1 MIRLRQIK
9 GADEGREFEFEQ
21 DLIRIGRMPDSDVD
35 FDPEVDL
42 DASGRHAE
50 IRNEDGRYLLIDT
63 GSRNGTWLNG
73 QRIKHAALNRGD
85 EIEFGRGGP
94 RLEIESVQNQLTSR
108 EPTRRI
114 TGRPKARDPRFD
126 PLAMP
131 VTSATRLEDLKVEK
145 AREAFGSTLG
155 SVDHGG
161 AARRRRARRSNRY
174 LWMAA
179 AALLLFAL
187 GIIGAAL
194 LG

>member
-9 GADEGREFEFEQ
+9 GADQGREFEFEQ
-21 DLIRIGRMPDSDVD
+21 ELIRIGRMPDSDVN

-73 QRIKHAALNRGD
+73 QRIKHAALSRGD

-94 RLEIESVQNQLTSR
+94 KLEIESVKNSPSSR
-108 EPTRRI
+108 EPTRRM

-126 PLAMP
+126 PMAMP
-131 VTSATRLEDLKVEK
+131 VTTATRLDELK
-145 AREAFGSTLG
+145 A
-155 SVDHGG
+155 GG
-161 AARRRRARRSNRY
+161 DRHRLLDPPAAESSSRRGRRSSNRL
-174 LWMAA
+174 LWIA
-179 AALLLFAL
+179 AALVLASAL
-187 GIIGAAL
+187 GIVAAAVIP
-194 LG
+194 